1 MSKVKSLIMDSMDEF
16 YSNAEH
22 IIKNADTLTVAKQH
36 VEIMRD
42 REFSWLDKN
51 QIADEVEM
59 FWYA

>member
-1 MSKVKSLIMDSMDEF
+1 MDSMDEF

-22 IIKNADTLTVAKQH
+22 IIKNADTLSVAKKH

-42 REFSWLDKN
+42 REFKWLDKN

-59 FWYA
+59 YWYA

>member
-1 MSKVKSLIMDSMDEF
+1 MSKVKSLVMDSMDEF

-42 REFSWLDKN
+42 REFKWLDKN